1 MYVCRVCDKTYQSRG
16 SLTRHLRNHSVDN
29 SQHICPTCGVAFSR
43 RDLLRRHFQI
53 HQSENNNAFSPR
65 AGAGTTGMPKSA
77 RRRRCHTACQP
88 CREARVKCNGKHP
101 CAHCISSQT
110 ECRFRPRAHRVSR
123 IVDIDSAQDPEPSLD
138 IANSGDG
145 DEGSPQAQP
154 EAAMPVAPGMLQ
166 SPVSLSNVN
175 SPNMAFL
182 GSDQSMSQLDQSHNM
197 HPTDQMDQITE
208 MDFSWANTAT
218 TSCNTGSWPWLH
230 ESLFLQGNSML
241 NWPNDFDS
249 PIDPPSLIQESGL
262 NLLTDAVPR
271 AVPSPA
277 KDLAFGASMSAST
290 QLDDIFPSREEQPDE
305 NGYQHPSNISAFKSE
320 MALQEKIVEELVA
333 YAGEQTLTLGSQMS
347 RSLYWK
353 SISIRIAETFK
364 YDSWQSGEPELLLY
378 RMMEMYKENFS
389 PLWPLLSGKDLD
401 PNHLHP
407 LLFLTVVS
415 IGCMYGGDRECKFGN
430 MLHEHI
436 RRRLAMSLI
445 GLEDEVGDILWLG
458 QARLLI
464 QVAALYF
471 GQRRAFSYAQH
482 LGAITVAQARRM
494 NLFSTSGSGST
505 EDCPIEQQI
514 ATWHNSESRKRL
526 AFGILRADIYT
537 SVLLNTRPL
546 LSAEEIYLDLPTED
560 ETWANLN
567 NIQLDQLV
575 DRLKAEAPN
584 TLGLPFCDLVRVA
597 GDRGETLLNM
607 SARGYELLI
616 FGLQDHVWRFSH
628 DRSIFPRLTGQS
640 DSTTIQNHE
649 ASSSTAGRLSIST
662 PSNSDQLG
670 LTYRQMND
678 LRDDRVRVT
687 QILQRW
693 EQSFTAT
700 RTTQTFVK
708 YRSSV
713 MSSILLL
720 YISYLRLCAP
730 LADLHSAAYT
740 LMDKKSLD
748 QKRLRALHMWATSS
762 EATEAVE
769 NVRRIWSLLQHEINR
784 EGPDKARY
792 NLLAFSGLH
801 HVAVVV
807 WAIAGAAS
815 PEQTDGIFE
824 LPGSQDTAPIP
835 IQRAHNVSLL
845 RSVVSLYQRLIPR
858 GWYSFAAAAEYMAV
872 HPFPTCH

>member
-1 MYVCRVCDKTYQSRG
+1 MEST
-16 SLTRHLRNHSVDN
+16 
-29 SQHICPTCGVAFSR
+29 P
-43 RDLLRRHFQI
+43 
-53 HQSENNNAFSPR
+53 
-65 AGAGTTGMPKSA
+65 
-77 RRRRCHTACQP
+77 
-88 CREARVKCNGKHP
+88 
-101 CAHCISSQT
+101 
-110 ECRFRPRAHRVSR
+110 
-123 IVDIDSAQDPEPSLD
+123 DPEPNPD
-138 IANSGDG
+138 ITNSGDG
-145 DEGSPQAQP
+145 DEVSPQAQP
-154 EAAMPVAPGMLQ
+154 EAVMPVTPGMLQ
-166 SPVSLSNVN
+166 SPVSLSNIN
-175 SPNMAFL
+175 SPNMNFL
-182 GSDQSMSQLDQSHNM
+182 GSDQPMSHLNQSN
-197 HPTDQMDQITE
+197 QMDQITE
-208 MDFSWANTAT
+208 LDFSWANTT
-218 TSCNTGSWPWLH
+218 SSCNTGSWPWLH

-249 PIDPPSLIQESGL
+249 PIDPPNLIPESGL
-262 NLLTDAVPR
+262 NLLTDAAPR

-277 KDLAFGASMSAST
+277 KDLALGSSMTAST
-290 QLDDIFPSREEQPDE
+290 QMDDTFPSREEESEE
-305 NGYQHPSNISAFKSE
+305 NIYPHPSNASACKRE

-347 RSLYWK
+347 RSFYWK

-401 PNHLHP
+401 TDHLHP

-436 RRRLAMSLI
+436 RRHLAMSLI
-445 GLEDEVGDILWLG
+445 GLEDAEGDILWLG

-494 NLFSTSGSGST
+494 NLFSTLGSGST
-505 EDCPIEQQI
+505 GDCSMEQQV
-514 ATWHNSESRKRL
+514 AAWHNSENRKRL
-526 AFGILRADIYT
+526 AFGILRADIFT

-560 ETWANLN
+560 EIWTNLD
-567 NIQLDQLV
+567 NIPPDQLI
-575 DRLKAEAPN
+575 DKLKTEAQN

-640 DSTTIQNHE
+640 DGTITQNHE
-649 ASSSTAGRLSIST
+649 TSSAAGRLSIST
-662 PSNSDQLG
+662 PSNTDQLG

-678 LRDDRVRVT
+678 LRGDRVRVT
-687 QILQRW
+687 QTLQRW

-713 MSSILLL
+713 MSSMLLL

-784 EGPDKARY
+784 EGPEKARY
-792 NLLAFSGLH
+792 NLLALSGLH

-807 WAIAGAAS
+807 WAIAGAN
-815 PEQTDGIFE
+815 PEQTDGVLE

-835 IQRAHNVSLL
+835 IRRAHNTSLL

-872 HPFPTCH
+872 HPFPVCH